1 MKDLAGTRISAILG
15 LFGGLALLALPAA
28 GQGQFASDSDGEPA
42 GIPIDN
48 QAVIQNCSA
57 CHTRNDSGRMTRLS
71 YLRKTPEGWQSS
83 LRRMI
88 ALNEVN
94 VDPAAAR
101 EIVRYLSN
109 NLGLAPEEL
118 RPGNFEVERRMIDYD
133 YEADDDTEATCS
145 QCHSM
150 GRVIT
155 QRRTKEEWDLLMATH
170 RGLYPVSESQGT
182 GLLYRG
188 PPPGSPGAPDDTRH
202 PMDKAVAHL
211 SKVFPLETPEWTDWS
226 ATMRPARLAGTW
238 AVSATQTGYGR
249 LFGTAVIEA
258 VPGSDDQFTT
268 TTTLAYARSG
278 RTVTRQ
284 GTTTVYTGYQWRGRS
299 TLDTGLD
306 PLREV
311 LIVERDWEEIS
322 GRWFAGDYDEFG
334 LDVRFQRVRSD
345 PVVSGME
352 PRALQIG
359 ARDQTVTIFG
369 ANLPEAL
376 SQDAVD
382 LGPGI
387 TVLQAVSANE
397 GVSTLRVDV
406 GADASVG
413 PRDIY
418 VAGARLPGAG
428 VVYDEINSIRVSP
441 EWGMARVGGVAM
453 PKGYLQFEAR
463 AYHDGPDG
471 KTNTD
476 DDVDL
481 GVVDATWSIEEYSA
495 TFVDDDIEYVGTI
508 DQNGLFTPADDG
520 PNPERIGDRNN
531 IGDVWVV
538 ASLQPDGAPS
548 ERPLRAR
555 SHLIVTVPL
564 YMRWDPW
571 GDIR

>member
-1 MKDLAGTRISAILG
+1 
-15 LFGGLALLALPAA
+15 
-28 GQGQFASDSDGEPA
+28 
-42 GIPIDN
+42 
-48 QAVIQNCSA
+48 
-57 CHTRNDSGRMTRLS
+57 
-71 YLRKTPEGWQSS
+71 
-83 LRRMI
+83 MI
-88 ALNEVN
+88 ALHELDVE
-94 VDPAAAR
+94 PAAAR
-101 EIVRYLSN
+101 EVVRYLSN
-109 NLGLAPEEL
+109 NHGLSPEEL

-133 YEADDDTEATCS
+133 YEADDGTEATCS

-170 RGLYPVSESQGT
+170 RGLYPVSETQGT

-188 PPPGSPGAPDDTRH
+188 PPPGSPGAPKDTRH

-211 SKVFPLETPEWTDWS
+211 SEVFPLETPEWTDWS

-238 AVSATQTGYGR
+238 VVSATQTGYGR

-258 VPGSDDQFTT
+258 VPGSDDEFTT

-278 RTVTRQ
+278 RTVSRQ
-284 GTTTVYTGYQWRGRS
+284 GSTSVYTGYQWRGRS

-334 LDVRFQRVRSD
+334 LEVRYERVRSD
-345 PVVSGME
+345 PVVAGME
-352 PRALQIG
+352 PRALKTGI
-359 ARDQTVTIFG
+359 RDQTVTIFG
-369 ANLPEAL
+369 ANLPSDL
-376 SQDAVD
+376 SSDAVD

-387 TVLQAVSANE
+387 TVGQVVSASE
-397 GVSTLRVDV
+397 GSATVRVDV
-406 GADASVG
+406 DADASVG

-428 VVYDEINSIRVSP
+428 VVYDEIHSIRVNP
-441 EWGMARVGGVAM
+441 GWGMARVGGVAM
-453 PKGYLQFEAR
+453 PKGYVQFEAR

-471 KTNTD
+471 KTETD

-495 TFVDDDIEYVGTI
+495 TFEDNDIDYVGGI
-508 DQNGLFTPADDG
+508 DQDGLFTPAVDG
-520 PNPERIGDRNN
+520 PNPERQGDRNN

-538 ASLQPDGAPS
+538 ASVQPDGAAGS
-548 ERPLRAR
+548 LSAR

>member
-1 MKDLAGTRISAILG
+1 MYGLSGRTISAMFLLVG
-15 LFGGLALLALPAA
+15 GSLFLATPAS
-28 GQGQFASDSDGEPA
+28 GQGGASDPSDGDAA

-57 CHTRNDSGRMTRLS
+57 CHTRDDTGRMTRLS
-71 YLRKTPEGWQSS
+71 FLRKTPEGWQSS
-83 LRRMI
+83 IRRMI

-94 VDPAAAR
+94 VQPAAAR

-109 NLGLAPEEL
+109 NHGLAPEEL

-133 YEADDDTEATCS
+133 YEGDDDIEETCS

-170 RGLYPVSESQGT
+170 RGLYPVSETQGS
-182 GLLYRG
+182 GLLYSG
-188 PPPGSPGAPDDTRH
+188 PPAGTPGAPSDTRH
-202 PMDKAVAHL
+202 PMDKAVAHF
-211 SKVFPLETPEWTDWS
+211 SKVFPLETPEWAAWS

-238 AVSATQTGYGR
+238 LVSGTQTGYGR
-249 LFGTAVIEA
+249 LFGSATIEA
-258 VPGSDDQFTT
+258 TPGTDDQFTT
-268 TTTLAYARSG
+268 TTTLTYARSG
-278 RTVTRQ
+278 RTVRRQ
-284 GTTTVYTGYQWRGRS
+284 GSTTVYTGYQWRGRS

-311 LIVERDWEEIS
+311 LMVDRDWEGIS
-322 GRWFAGDYDEFG
+322 GRWFSGDYDEFG
-334 LDVRFQRVRSD
+334 LDVKFQRVRSD
-345 PVVSGME
+345 PVLAGME
-352 PRALQIG
+352 PRALRVG
-359 ARDQTVTIFG
+359 ATGQAVTVYG
-369 ANLPEAL
+369 ANLPDRMD
-376 SQDAVD
+376 SDDVD

-387 TVLQAVSANE
+387 TVREIVSSSA
-397 GVSTLRVDV
+397 GSVTLRADV
-406 GADASVG
+406 ASDAGVG

-418 VAGARLPGAG
+418 VSGARLPEAG
-428 VVYDEINSIRVSP
+428 VVYDEIHSIRVGP
-441 EWGMARVGGVAM
+441 KWGMARVGGVAM
-453 PKGYLQFEAR
+453 PKGFVQFEAR
-463 AYHDGPDG
+463 AFHDGLDG
-471 KTNTD
+471 KTETD

-481 GVVDATWSIEEYSA
+481 GVVEADWSIEEYSA
-495 TFVDDDIEYVGTI
+495 TFVDNDVDYVGSI
-508 DQNGLFTPADDG
+508 DEVGLFTPAIDG
-520 PNPERIGDRNN
+520 PNPERPGERNN

-538 ASLQPDGAPS
+538 ASIQPEGA